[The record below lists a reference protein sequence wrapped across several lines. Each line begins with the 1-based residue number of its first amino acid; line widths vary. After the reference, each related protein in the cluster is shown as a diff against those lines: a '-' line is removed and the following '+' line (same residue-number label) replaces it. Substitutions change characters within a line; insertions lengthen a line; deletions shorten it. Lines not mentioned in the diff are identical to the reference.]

1 MEAHSIEEL
10 KKQINQNLTEE
21 EKDIIAASL
30 AFHLLNEEI
39 NIEFINNFDIDIV
52 NRVNIVINKDRSTK
66 TYMRVNKLLEQI
78 IRNKAIETSKDF
90 SLEEFLKKQDY
101 IESFKYKCE
110 YNRKEYKAALG
121 LIMPNQALYCDVP
134 TGNHAEMLSA
144 YYKDDPEY
152 AYLNLQ
158 CIIHPEKPDWHKKVM
173 EEKNAVIIHFMPN
186 KYGAV
191 IYIPEKLTEFQ
202 YNELL
207 KISEILIRNE
217 VKAGTNYEDLTLD
230 KALSDTSFR
239 EKHGLPKEIKRYHSS
254 DKQQQVINLSI
265 NEPTEELTSARKI

>member
-1 MEAHSIEEL
+1 MKALSIEEL
-10 KKQINQNLTEE
+10 KKQINQNLMEE

-39 NIEFINNFDIDIV
+39 NIEFINNFGIDIV

-66 TYMRVNKLLEQI
+66 TYIRVNKLLEQI

-90 SLEEFLKKQDY
+90 SLEEFLKKEDI

-110 YNRKEYKAALG
+110 YNRKGYKAALG
-121 LIMPNQALYCDVP
+121 LITPNQALYCDVP
-134 TGNHAEMLSA
+134 IGNHAEMVSA

-158 CIIHPEKPDWHKKVM
+158 SIIHPEKPNWHEKVM

-186 KYGAV
+186 EFGAV
-191 IYIPEKLTEFQ
+191 IYIPNELTEFQ
-202 YNELL
+202 YSELV
-207 KISEILIRNE
+207 KISETLIKNE
-217 VKAGTNYEDLTLD
+217 VKPETNYEGLTLD

-239 EKHGLPKEIKRYHSS
+239 EKHGLPKEVKRYYGSE
-254 DKQQQVINLSI
+254 KLLKTINLNI
-265 NEPTEELTSARKI
+265 GTQEEITSEKRI